1 MFPMKNHSEIILEL
15 SNYFDK
21 RTDVKFAYLFGSF
34 GTDYQ
39 NKFSD
44 IDIALYTTEFK
55 NGFDY
60 RNLEFKIEADLSQIF
75 NDSKIDIRILN
86 DAPLINVGKI
96 LTEGKLI
103 FVSDQKFFDDYYELT
118 LLKYLDYQIIYQ
130 PLLNY
135 HYKTL
140 LND

>member
-1 MFPMKNHSEIILEL
+1 MKKQSEIIVEL
-15 SNYFDK
+15 SKYFNK

-44 IDIALYTTEFK
+44 IDIAVYTKELK
-55 NGFDY
+55 NRYEY

-75 NDSKIDIRILN
+75 NDLKIDIRILN

-103 FVSDQKFFDDYYELT
+103 FVSDQKFYDDYYELT
-118 LLKYLDYQIIYQ
+118 ILKYLDYQIIYK

-135 HYKTL
+135 YYKTL
-140 LND
+140 LYDR

>member
-1 MFPMKNHSEIILEL
+1 MKKQNQIIVVL
-15 SNYFDK
+15 NTYFDR

-34 GTDYQ
+34 GTQYQ

-44 IDIALYTTEFK
+44 LDIAVYVNELK
-55 NGFDY
+55 NGFEY
-60 RNLEFKIEADLSQIF
+60 RNLEFKMEAELSQML
-75 NDSKIDIRILN
+75 NDLKIDIRILN

-135 HYKTL
+135 HYKTIL
-140 LND
+140 YD